1 MSFLFRTRLLHQNS
15 GILNSKFFHIR
26 SRNEMKDARRIIV
39 KLGTALITREN
50 EDGVAL
56 GRLASIVEQVSQL
69 QNEGRQ
75 MLLVTSGAVAFGRQV
90 LRKEAMMTM
99 TMRKSLSPKDILQNS
114 RVVIQRQACAAFG
127 QKGLMSLYERM
138 FQQYNIGVAQV
149 LVTKSDFYNADSRK
163 NLQATLN
170 ELLNLNIIPILNTND
185 AVASVTDTDA
195 EITEAKDG
203 IVIKDNDSLAAR
215 LAVLT
220 TADLLLI
227 MSDVNGLYTGP
238 PDVEGSRLLHTFSP
252 KEDSSLISF
261 GARSKVGTGGM
272 ESKVKCASWALDHN
286 VGVVISN
293 GQNSKAILEI
303 IDGKRIGTF
312 FTKTST
318 QSLPVDVQAVKARDG
333 SRVLQRLTSEQ
344 RKTIIN
350 KMASNLVDYSKDIL
364 QANKRDLDEAAKTG
378 LKSSLLG
385 RLGLSEKKLKTLSVG
400 LQQIA
405 DKSDVLGQVVRQ
417 TRLADGIML
426 KQITTPIGVLLV
438 IFESRPDSL
447 PQIAALSICSGNG
460 LLLKGGSEAKY
471 SNEILT
477 KLMQDALEPFAPRET
492 IALVK

>member
-1 MSFLFRTRLLHQNS
+1 MA
-15 GILNSKFFHIR
+15 
-26 SRNEMKDARRIIV
+26 NE
-39 KLGTALITREN
+39 
-50 EDGVAL
+50 
-56 GRLASIVEQVSQL
+56 
-69 QNEGRQ
+69 
-75 MLLVTSGAVAFGRQV
+75 LVHF
-90 LRKEAMMTM
+90 LRK
-99 TMRKSLSPKDILQNS
+99 
-114 RVVIQRQACAAFG
+114 
-127 QKGLMSLYERM
+127 
-138 FQQYNIGVAQV
+138 
-149 LVTKSDFYNADSRK
+149 
-163 NLQATLN
+163 
-170 ELLNLNIIPILNTND
+170 
-185 AVASVTDTDA
+185 
-195 EITEAKDG
+195 
-203 IVIKDNDSLAAR
+203 
-215 LAVLT
+215 
-220 TADLLLI
+220 
-227 MSDVNGLYTGP
+227 
-238 PDVEGSRLLHTFSP
+238 H
-252 KEDSSLISF
+252 
-261 GARSKVGTGGM
+261 
-272 ESKVKCASWALDHN
+272 
-286 VGVVISN
+286 
-293 GQNSKAILEI
+293 
-303 IDGKRIGTF
+303 
-312 FTKTST
+312 
-318 QSLPVDVQAVKARDG
+318 VQAVKARDG